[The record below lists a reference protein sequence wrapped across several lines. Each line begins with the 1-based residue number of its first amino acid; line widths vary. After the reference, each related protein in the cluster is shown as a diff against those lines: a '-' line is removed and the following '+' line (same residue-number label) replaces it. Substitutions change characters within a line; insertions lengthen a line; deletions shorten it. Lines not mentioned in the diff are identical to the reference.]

1 MALAGFGEKS
11 DKLVRKSSF
20 GLGGDA
26 VTLTAPSRV
35 IVATTD
41 TLPGFDVHMV
51 LGEVIGVALRTFSP
65 FKEGFR
71 SWSDG
76 SPAPDDIRIDLL
88 TRARAEAVT
97 RMRLAA
103 LGLGG
108 NAVIA
113 MRFDHR
119 KVTDVMNEVCA
130 YGTAVIVKPAAVVD
144 S

>member
-1 MALAGFGEKS
+1 VAVQGIFGQ
-11 DKLVRKSSF
+11 
-20 GLGGDA
+20 GGDA

-35 IVATTD
+35 LVATTD
-41 TLPGFDVHMV
+41 ILPGFHVHMV
-51 LGEVIGVALRTFSP
+51 LGEVIGVALRTISP
-65 FKEGFR
+65 FAEGFR

-76 SPAPDDIRIDLL
+76 APSPDHVRIDLL

-119 KVTDVMNEVCA
+119 QVTDMLNEVCA
-130 YGTAVIVKPAAVVD
+130 YGTAVVVKQAAVVD

>member
-1 MALAGFGEKS
+1 
-11 DKLVRKSSF
+11 
-20 GLGGDA
+20 
-26 VTLTAPSRV
+26 
-35 IVATTD
+35 
-41 TLPGFDVHMV
+41 MV
-51 LGEVIGVALRTFSP
+51 LGEVIGVALRTLSP
-65 FKEGFR
+65 FAEGFR

-76 SPAPDDIRIDLL
+76 APAPDDVRIDLL

-119 KVTDVMNEVCA
+119 QVTEVMNEVCA
-130 YGTAVIVKPAAVVD
+130 YGTAVIVKPAIAVVD

>member
-1 MALAGFGEKS
+1 
-11 DKLVRKSSF
+11 
-20 GLGGDA
+20 
-26 VTLTAPSRV
+26 VTTTVPSRV

-41 TLPGFDVHMV
+41 VLPGFHVHMV

-65 FKEGFR
+65 FAEGFR

-76 SPAPDDIRIDLL
+76 APSPDDVRIGLL
-88 TRARAEAVT
+88 TRAREEAVT
-97 RMRLAA
+97 RMRFAA

-119 KVTDVMNEVCA
+119 KVTDMLNEVCA
-130 YGTAVIVKPAAVVD
+130 YGTAVIVKPTVVVD